1 MEGLLEDVEEDEVD
15 GLPFNF
21 SYGSSMDSDNDAL
34 PEAFY
39 NFLQSRG
46 FSSLAAF
53 GTWMH
58 LKILETK
65 TTAYLACYL
74 RISKPTLYKYMRLV
88 DPNWRGV
95 YYRVPPEEVL
105 HHVRTNN
112 AMNQGGTNW
121 GIINSRS
128 SCRTRGYRF
137 SRRQIREALATHDPS
152 RLEQRHMTRI
162 RRRIYRNEEAYALC
176 HMDSYCKL
184 HIEHLWREL
193 FERVVWFYKH
203 LFESIEDIGILDVSN
218 PWHNQS
224 LRCVFAPYLK
234 KDISHWVATWNLH
247 EVRPYRCGDYF
258 RLSHVPA
265 NLFQPMEHK
274 LGIMPAVGGKDIED
288 LLGPFL
294 SNVEGATLSEAFLM
308 HREGLN
314 LDEQYLLHLD
324 LTMECAMADVAGVDL
339 PLYIESAL
347 PTATPARSKNAARF
361 NSSRHYGNTSRARS
375 QALDVP
381 QSVQPTV
388 PRDTCQ
394 PLDFPSSV
402 ARTSTPTASHPQLPT
417 AFEQAE
423 HRLTLHTLQHMRN
436 LQHVSFSS
444 PSLESSSPSIQNEQV
459 RTPHAHGVVQSGT
472 LPPTPTPTRGRAHG
486 IPYSATATSPATP
499 PTATTLATPST
510 GTSASTWPSTSRS
523 NKRSSSPGTAQHAI
537 LLSLQASGIQPSSMT
552 NPGAFVR
559 RARQSNGGE
568 AHAESAK
575 FGLSSIRPCYWP
587 PQTSWGAI
595 ANKANGNRAT
605 VIYLYNVMEHLTDKH
620 WLSYQ
625 KQARALEKKD
635 VREQEDSADEEDIL
649 PLPEETLP
657 TQNNMDI
664 SGVEEQGDGGDEPH
678 QGSPKTS
685 LSLEIVAPGHAADR
699 PMVVYDSDGGGLEDH
714 GVPPPPFLE
723 GSSST
728 PFTLMELLDN
738 FSTVEWIDATN
749 AFNEAVQLTT
759 QDSANFIMLQIE
771 EVSAL
776 QDATT
781 TLDVRAQGDAEVL
794 LQVQWLKHK
803 LLGCFAVES
812 TSDEEMLDA
821 IAKHP
826 EFHWAGGEIF
836 LRHVLF
842 NQAMPHWQDWESL
855 FLKLGLSEAQYEDVF
870 CDNTIQQLL
879 AEVSINV
886 PPSILESTI
895 AWFIEKRDLRR
906 NWAAA
911 QQLRE
916 LFDTVEILYCKFSR
930 FCIEKAMLRPY
941 RLARTR
947 LRPSRILIAP
957 NNEFSCFQFAFNTN
971 LRTPNYKVVYTSEIG
986 GALVWEESTIN
997 VGGPHAKAIR
1007 EAVCQ
1012 ILGST
1017 RGLFVLR
1024 EGATYWHPRMPVHS
1038 RTLRQEK
1045 RDVAIFVGWLLFQ
1058 AFECN
1063 AQVSRGCT
1071 IATLAI
1077 AAGKVPNED
1086 GRLARGGLY
1095 EMDLKACASHIW
1107 NALNQLLTELGEGY
1121 EQAVEACVAAVVW
1134 HYLFIEPNV
1143 VGDLLQDGFQH
1154 SMRMEARQRPYKSP
1168 ALLGGLS
1175 LIGTDALLQVFR
1187 VRTIIPPAE
1196 FINCLIFDQDFGE
1209 NFRSWIVD
1217 IIQDMS
1223 PKELSKFHHFAVDSP
1238 EFRPGE
1244 PIWIQV
1250 ERQSTSSTRFPR
1262 FSTCTREVFFPLT
1275 YLSKEWTKHKIHW
1288 ALQNPE
1294 SLYGLG

>member
-1 MEGLLEDVEEDEVD
+1 
-15 GLPFNF
+15 
-21 SYGSSMDSDNDAL
+21 
-34 PEAFY
+34 
-39 NFLQSRG
+39 
-46 FSSLAAF
+46 
-53 GTWMH
+53 
-58 LKILETK
+58 
-65 TTAYLACYL
+65 
-74 RISKPTLYKYMRLV
+74 
-88 DPNWRGV
+88 
-95 YYRVPPEEVL
+95 
-105 HHVRTNN
+105 
-112 AMNQGGTNW
+112 
-121 GIINSRS
+121 
-128 SCRTRGYRF
+128 
-137 SRRQIREALATHDPS
+137 
-152 RLEQRHMTRI
+152 
-162 RRRIYRNEEAYALC
+162 
-176 HMDSYCKL
+176 
-184 HIEHLWREL
+184 
-193 FERVVWFYKH
+193 
-203 LFESIEDIGILDVSN
+203 
-218 PWHNQS
+218 
-224 LRCVFAPYLK
+224 
-234 KDISHWVATWNLH
+234 
-247 EVRPYRCGDYF
+247 
-258 RLSHVPA
+258 
-265 NLFQPMEHK
+265 
-274 LGIMPAVGGKDIED
+274 
-288 LLGPFL
+288 
-294 SNVEGATLSEAFLM
+294 
-308 HREGLN
+308 
-314 LDEQYLLHLD
+314 
-324 LTMECAMADVAGVDL
+324 
-339 PLYIESAL
+339 
-347 PTATPARSKNAARF
+347 
-361 NSSRHYGNTSRARS
+361 
-375 QALDVP
+375 
-381 QSVQPTV
+381 
-388 PRDTCQ
+388 
-394 PLDFPSSV
+394 
-402 ARTSTPTASHPQLPT
+402 
-417 AFEQAE
+417 
-423 HRLTLHTLQHMRN
+423 
-436 LQHVSFSS
+436 
-444 PSLESSSPSIQNEQV
+444 
-459 RTPHAHGVVQSGT
+459 
-472 LPPTPTPTRGRAHG
+472 
-486 IPYSATATSPATP
+486 
-499 PTATTLATPST
+499 
-510 GTSASTWPSTSRS
+510 
-523 NKRSSSPGTAQHAI
+523 
-537 LLSLQASGIQPSSMT
+537 
-552 NPGAFVR
+552 
-559 RARQSNGGE
+559 
-568 AHAESAK
+568 
-575 FGLSSIRPCYWP
+575 
-587 PQTSWGAI
+587 
-595 ANKANGNRAT
+595 
-605 VIYLYNVMEHLTDKH
+605 MEHLTDKH

-625 KQARALEKKD
+625 KQARALEEKD
-635 VREQEDSADEEDIL
+635 VRELVTATNTLTANDDPRPATQEPNPCENNEEEDSADEEDIL

-657 TQNNMDI
+657 TQDNMDI

-678 QGSPKTS
+678 QGSLETS
-685 LSLEIVAPGHAADR
+685 LSPEIVAPGHAADR

-738 FSTVEWIDATN
+738 FSTVELLEHQQRWIDATN

-781 TLDVRAQGDAEVL
+781 TLE
-794 LQVQWLKHK
+794 VQWLKHK

-821 IAKHP
+821 IARHP

-855 FLKLGLSEAQYEDVF
+855 LLKLGLSEAQYKDVF

-879 AEVSINV
+879 AQVSINV

-895 AWFIEKRDLRR
+895 AWFIEKRDLCR

-911 QQLRE
+911 QQLKE
-916 LFDTVEILYCKFSR
+916 LFDTTETLYCKFSC

-947 LRPSRILIAP
+947 LRPSCILIAP

-971 LRTPNYKVVYTSEIG
+971 LRTPNYKVVYASEIG
-986 GALVWEESTIN
+986 GALVWEESTIDA
-997 VGGPHAKAIR
+997 GGPHAKAIR
-1007 EAVCQ
+1007 EAVRQ
-1012 ILGST
+1012 IPGST

-1024 EGATYWHPRMPVHS
+1024 ERATYWHPRMPVHS
-1038 RTLRQEK
+1038 RTLRQEE

-1077 AAGKVPNED
+1077 AAGEVLNED
-1086 GRLARGGLY
+1086 DRRLARGGLY
-1095 EMDLKACASHIW
+1095 EMDLKACGPHIW
-1107 NALNQLLTELGEGY
+1107 NALNQLRGISSLKEEGDRRKSVDSILENLAITDYNAVLESRLTELGEGY

-1143 VGDLLQDGFQH
+1143 VGDLLRDGFQH

-1168 ALLGGLS
+1168 TLLGGLS

-1217 IIQDMS
+1217 IIRDMS
-1223 PKELSKFHHFAVDSP
+1223 PKELSKFHHFAVDSL

-1275 YLSKEWTKHKIHW
+1275 YPSKEWTKHKIHR